1 MNTKLVA
8 TQVSLQNWMI
18 TFRDRQSSGLTIQEY
33 CRQHGLSKNA
43 YYYWLRKARK
53 AALEENGFVEISR
66 PSPAL
71 RSRLEQD
78 SSSAERMELRI
89 RDIRITLP
97 LSVSRETLSMV
108 IEVASHAQ

>member
-33 CRQHGLSKNA
+33 CRQRGLSKNA

-53 AALEENGFVEISR
+53 AAQEETGFVEISR
-66 PSPAL
+66 HSL
-71 RSRLEQD
+71 TLQNRLEQN

-89 RDIRITLP
+89 CDIQVTLL